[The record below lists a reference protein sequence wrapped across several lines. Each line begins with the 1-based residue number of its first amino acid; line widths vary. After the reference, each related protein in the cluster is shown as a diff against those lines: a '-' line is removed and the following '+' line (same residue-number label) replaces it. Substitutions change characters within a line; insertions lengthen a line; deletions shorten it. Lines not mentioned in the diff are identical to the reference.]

1 MITVKG
7 KYNSA
12 NIMIDEV
19 DDATLGQIQDFLN
32 NPAFGKGYIAIMPDC
47 HKGNGSCIGFT
58 MSDMEYV
65 IPSIVGVDIGCG
77 MLMSKFAVKNVDLKK
92 LDEYIKHSIPVGFS
106 INETVPVIP
115 EDLQVSVHNICQRID
130 KDPDKMLK
138 AIGSLGGGNH
148 FIEAGY
154 DAQNNFAVTIHSGS
168 RNFGLSV
175 ANFYQDKAK
184 QNLAKYFLQDE
195 YRGLEF
201 LPMNSQEARD
211 YMIALQVAQKF
222 ASENRLAM
230 MLKIA
235 RFLDVLPVSSVESVH
250 NFIGDDGIIRKGAT
264 PAYEGQKVLI
274 PFNMRDGI
282 AVCTGRGSKKYNYSA
297 PHGAGRVLSRTA
309 AHAKLSV
316 EDFVQQ
322 MADAGVYT
330 TTANKTTLDEA
341 PDAYKAIDVIL
352 ANIVETVRVDE
363 FIVPVYNFKAGEE
376 SKLKKRK
383 KG

>member
-7 KYNSA
+7 KYNTA

-92 LDEYIKHSIPVGFS
+92 FDEYIKHSIPSGFS
-106 INETVPVIP
+106 INEMVPVIP
-115 EDLQVSVHNICQRID
+115 EDFQVSVHNICQRID

-201 LPMNSQEARD
+201 LPMDSQEARD

-235 RFLDVLPVSSVESVH
+235 RFLEVLPVSSVESVH

-322 MADAGVYT
+322 MSDAGVYT